1 MTSRPCREDGMALA
15 EVLVA
20 IGVLTVGLLGS
31 AQLLVITTQTHVLA
45 RETTD
50 ATRLAQAK
58 VEGLVKADF
67 ATDPRV
73 QVSGVAPD
81 PLAYNA
87 TGYYDMPT
95 LTYTRRWRV
104 LAGPTATTPVSSR
117 SGSCQ
122 HRRTSGWPG
131 PSRSRPCYVSGDNND
146 DGSASSSRPPT
157 AAQGP
162 SRRPGIHSCR
172 APRRDADHGGGNG
185 RGAGDD
191 RTGVT

>member
-1 MTSRPCREDGMALA
+1 MISRPCREDGMALA

-58 VEGLVKADF
+58 VEELVKADF

-73 QVSGVAPD
+73 QVSGAPD

-95 LTYTRRWRV
+95 LTYIRRWRV
-104 LAGPTATTPVSSR
+104 LAGPTATTRLLTIRLVPTQTDLR
-117 SGSCQ
+117 MA
-122 HRRTSGWPG
+122 
-131 PSRSRPCYVSGDNND
+131 RPIEITTLL
-146 DGSASSSRPPT
+146 R
-157 AAQGP
+157 QW
-162 SRRPGIHSCR
+162 
-172 APRRDADHGGGNG
+172 
-185 RGAGDD
+185 
-191 RTGVT
+191 